1 MLSILFEVDGI
12 GFVNEYEVELGTET
26 GLVHITGKTKGTK
39 MTMTKG
45 NVVKRSKA
53 AERIATEET
62 TPVTSIDD
70 LM

>member
-12 GFVNEYEVELGTET
+12 GFVNEYEVELGNET
-26 GLVHITGKTKGTK
+26 GLVHVTGKTKGTK
-39 MTMTKG
+39 MTMSKG
-45 NVVKRSKA
+45 NVVKRNRA
-53 AERIATEET
+53 AEKIATEET